1 MFDEKKNFIFDLYGT
16 LVDIRTDENMP
27 ILWSTMARYY
37 SMKGAHYDEAEF
49 HEAYSELCAKLVAKA
64 AGKRHSEGIEIDLA
78 QVFKELFTNKGSRV
92 FSSEVEAAAITFRS
106 ISTVKLCLFPDALDV
121 LRKLRKDGK
130 KLFLFTNAQ
139 AAFTIPELESLDIYG
154 MFEGVQISS
163 VIGAQKP
170 SKKFFDAAIK
180 NTGINVKESV
190 MIGND
195 EFSDIRGSMAAGLDA
210 CYIQTEQSPTVAH
223 NLPCP
228 SIRSL
233 GELLG

>member
-121 LRKLRKDGK
+121 LRKLRKDGRSCSCSQMRRQH
-130 KLFLFTNAQ
+130 LQYRNLRVW
-139 AAFTIPELESLDIYG
+139 IYT
-154 MFEGVQISS
+154 EC
-163 VIGAQKP
+163 
-170 SKKFFDAAIK
+170 SK
-180 NTGINVKESV
+180 EC
-190 MIGND
+190 
-195 EFSDIRGSMAAGLDA
+195 R
-210 CYIQTEQSPTVAH
+210 Y
-223 NLPCP
+223 
-228 SIRSL
+228 
-233 GELLG
+233 LL